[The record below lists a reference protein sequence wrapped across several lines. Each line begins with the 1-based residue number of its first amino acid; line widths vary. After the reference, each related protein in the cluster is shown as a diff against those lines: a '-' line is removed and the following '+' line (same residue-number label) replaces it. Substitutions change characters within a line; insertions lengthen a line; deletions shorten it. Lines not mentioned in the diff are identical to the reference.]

1 MTVSSWESYL
11 LLITLIL
18 AVVSL
23 FLCLF
28 NALLLFD
35 VSKRITRLMSRS
47 RLPKMEGHPGT
58 SGQEQLPFATK
69 PSDGIKL
76 RVPLQEYED
85 IATGIQTIAGK
96 YHIDSLVVAMPDGLV
111 VASAGS
117 NDPEY
122 DAAHY
127 SSLFKGGYTTP
138 EPGIWL
144 LPLDHHGV
152 PLIGIARSRDTLP
165 DEMTSRITEDLK
177 LLFERGL

>member
-1 MTVSSWESYL
+1 MNGLLLESYL
-11 LLITLIL
+11 LLITLII
-18 AVVSL
+18 AAVSL

-35 VSKRITRLMSRS
+35 VSKRIARLMTRPTVPERNGQTGTSSRGQIPVAATSGEWTRLQG
-47 RLPKMEGHPGT
+47 PF
-58 SGQEQLPFATK
+58 QEH
-69 PSDGIKL
+69 
-76 RVPLQEYED
+76 ED
-85 IATGIQTIAGK
+85 IVTGIRTIAGK

-127 SSLFKGGYTTP
+127 SSLFSGDYTMP
-138 EPGIWL
+138 DQGVWL
-144 LPLDHHGV
+144 LPLDLRGV
-152 PLIGIARSRDTLP
+152 SLIGIARSRDTIP
-165 DEMTSRITEDLK
+165 KEMTSRMAREIT